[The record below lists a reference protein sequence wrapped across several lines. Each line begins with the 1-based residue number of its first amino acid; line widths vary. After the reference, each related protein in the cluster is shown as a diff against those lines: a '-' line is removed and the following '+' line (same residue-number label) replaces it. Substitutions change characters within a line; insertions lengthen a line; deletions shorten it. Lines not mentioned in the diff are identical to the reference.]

1 MPHLGAYPE
10 PSGGSGAVAAALGI
24 PPEKVIVR
32 VTLLGVI
39 WSEVQA
45 RLCG

>member
-10 PSGGSGAVAAALGI
+10 PSGGSETVAAALGI

-32 VTLLGVI
+32 VTLLGVDLVG
-39 WSEVQA
+39 SQA